1 MRKYKDWFRQQLNG
15 IGFDF
20 YRMNAA
26 NSDGVQLKK
35 IISSRG
41 INFVIDV
48 GANVGQFGESLRS
61 LGYVGTISSFEPITS
76 AHEELTQRS
85 RNDCNWR
92 IYPPVAIGEKT
103 ESKGC
108 VVNIS
113 NNLASSSVATMTSIH
128 LEQKEDS
135 HTVGAQQSD
144 ITKLDDVDPYYL
156 PKASDVCHLKVDTQG
171 YEKQVLAGAQRILGQ
186 CRTVQLEVSL
196 VELYE
201 GQALFD
207 EIYKTMNA
215 NGFRLIAVQRGFTDL
230 DTGNALQLEVFFE
243 RM

>member
-1 MRKYKDWFRQQLNG
+1 MRKYKDWFRKKLNG

-26 NSDGVQLKK
+26 NSDSVQLKK
-35 IISSRG
+35 IINSRG
-41 INFVIDV
+41 INFVVDV
-48 GANVGQFGESLRS
+48 GANVGQFSESLRAFGY
-61 LGYVGTISSFEPITS
+61 LGKILSFEPITG
-76 AHEELTQRS
+76 AHEELTKRS
-85 RNDCNWR
+85 RADCNWLV
-92 IYPPVAIGEKT
+92 YPPVAIGEKT
-103 ESKGC
+103 ESNGC

-135 HTVGAQQSD
+135 HTVGVQQSD
-144 ITKLDDVDPYYL
+144 IIRLDDVDPYYL
-156 PKASDVCHLKVDTQG
+156 PKLSDVCHLKVDTQG
-171 YEKQVLAGAQRILGQ
+171 YEIQVLAGAKRFLGQ

-207 EIYKTMNA
+207 EICEIMKA
-215 NGFRLIAVQRGFTDL
+215 NCFRLIAVQRGFTDL
-230 DTGNALQLEVFFE
+230 GTGDALQLEVFFE
-243 RM
+243 RI